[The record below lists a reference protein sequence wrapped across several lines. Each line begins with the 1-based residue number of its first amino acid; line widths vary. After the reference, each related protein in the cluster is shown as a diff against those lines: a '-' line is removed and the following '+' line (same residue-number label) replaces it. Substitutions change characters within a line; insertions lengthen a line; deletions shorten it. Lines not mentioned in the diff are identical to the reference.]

1 MLQNSTKQQAIII
14 SFSEDNEEI
23 IQLITTLHYSVKETF
38 IQHRNTPD
46 PYTYIGIGKLEEI
59 KEFLEKNP
67 SDIVVVN
74 GELKPSQWFTLEQKL
89 NIQIYDRI
97 RLILKIFEEHAER
110 KEAKLQVQLAQLH
123 YERPYIKELI
133 HRSRMG
139 EHPGLMSGG
148 EYQVDDYYEMIK
160 KQTKKIK
167 SQLKKI
173 EDSRAQQRKTRHN
186 TGFYAISLA
195 GYTNAGKSSLLNL
208 LSKEN
213 VKVEGKL
220 FSTLST
226 TTRRIPKNKTSH
238 QLPILLTDTVGFIDN
253 LPSWIIDAFH
263 STLEEI
269 QTADLIILV
278 LDVSDSYHTLKR
290 KLQVSLDEL
299 SHIKADQPLIIILNK
314 TDLINQHD
322 LEEKMMQL
330 NTIAQLKTVSLI
342 PFSVENHKGIKQ
354 LFKTI
359 DDTLP
364 DLHDFTLIL
373 PNTPQS
379 QPIINMLHEKTKIHS
394 VDYTVENSITITFSC
409 SITTK
414 QKLEHQIRLLRN
426 TTLKP
431 THLPHKDK

>member
-1 MLQNSTKQQAIII
+1 MKHNAIHQQAIII

-23 IQLITTLHYSVKETF
+23 IQLITTLHYNIQEIF
-38 IQHRNTPD
+38 IQQRNTPD

-59 KEFLEKNP
+59 KEYLEEEP
-67 SDIVVVN
+67 ADIVIVN

-89 NIQIYDRI
+89 KLQIYDRV

-160 KQTKKIK
+160 KQMKKIRG
-167 SQLKKI
+167 QLKKI
-173 EDSRAQQRKTRHN
+173 EDSRAQRRKTRHN
-186 TGFYAISLA
+186 TGFYTISLA

-226 TTRRIPKNKTSH
+226 TTRRIPKHKTSS

-269 QTADLIILV
+269 QEADLIILV
-278 LDVSDSYHTLKR
+278 LDVSDSYNALKR

-299 SHIKADQPLIIILNK
+299 SHIKADQPLLILLNK
-314 TDLINQHD
+314 TDLITKED
-322 LEEKMMQL
+322 LEEKINTL
-330 NTIAQLKTVSLI
+330 NTIPQLKTVSLI
-342 PFSVENHKGIKQ
+342 PFSVKDNTGIKA
-354 LFKTI
+354 LFAAI
-359 DDTLP
+359 DTKLP
-364 DLHDFTLIL
+364 DLHHLKLIL
-373 PNTPQS
+373 PNTPES
-379 QPIINMLHEKTKIHS
+379 QPIVNMLHGKTKIHNIK
-394 VDYTVENSITITFSC
+394 YNKENTITIIFSC
-409 SITTK
+409 STTIK
-414 QKLEHQIRLLRN
+414 QKLQHQIKEIGSAQLRPIE
-426 TTLKP
+426 LFPQK
-431 THLPHKDK
+431 

>member
-263 STLEEI
+263 STLE
-269 QTADLIILV
+269 
-278 LDVSDSYHTLKR
+278 
-290 KLQVSLDEL
+290 
-299 SHIKADQPLIIILNK
+299 
-314 TDLINQHD
+314 
-322 LEEKMMQL
+322 
-330 NTIAQLKTVSLI
+330 
-342 PFSVENHKGIKQ
+342 
-354 LFKTI
+354 
-359 DDTLP
+359 
-364 DLHDFTLIL
+364 
-373 PNTPQS
+373 
-379 QPIINMLHEKTKIHS
+379 
-394 VDYTVENSITITFSC
+394 
-409 SITTK
+409 
-414 QKLEHQIRLLRN
+414 
-426 TTLKP
+426 
-431 THLPHKDK
+431 